1 MIDDAYIEVDGGY
14 GADGSKM
21 AIDIAGVRGERGFLV
36 LEGDFSDEFSRYMSD
51 EDATRV
57 SLQIGRDVAEKLY
70 KSLAEV
76 LWA

>member
-14 GADGSKM
+14 GGDGSKT
-21 AIDIAGVRGERGFLV
+21 RGFLV

-51 EDATRV
+51 EDATGV